1 MIQKV
6 ILKGITVLFISLC
19 IPSVMAQ
26 SAFQKAWDK
35 TSRPSIENL
44 RVDIAD
50 DQGNTTFL
58 PISIIKGKKEG
69 PVFTM
74 VAGVHGYEYPPIMGV
89 QELLQEIKAEVL
101 TGTLI
106 VIPIASTNS
115 FFTRTP
121 FKNAND
127 GVNLNGAFPG
137 NSEGTVTQQIAHL
150 ITTEIIPK
158 TDVFLDI
165 HGGDA
170 SEDLLPFICYYN
182 NEGKPKQT
190 QLAKELSEVSGFEYI
205 VSYPYTLKDGDPA
218 KYVFKQAVQDGKT
231 GISIEAGKLGNVQQ
245 DMVDLIKAGVY
256 NMLNKMGMYANATE
270 IDTARIR
277 LNSQDYISS
286 PEEGIFYSD
295 YKAGDKVEDGALVGV
310 IKDLFGKVTAEI
322 KAPKSGIILYKIGTP
337 PVNKDDTLMCISSFD
352 E

>member
-1 MIQKV
+1 MINKPLQK
-6 ILKGITVLFISLC
+6 IIVLLLIFLTSLTL
-19 IPSVMAQ
+19 VAQ
-26 SAFQKAWDK
+26 STFEAAYAEGTW
-35 TSRPSIENL
+35 PSTENL
-44 RVDIAD
+44 RIDFTDA
-50 DQGNTTFL
+50 QGNETFL
-58 PISIIKGKKEG
+58 PIAIIKGKKQG

-74 VAGVHGYEYPPIMGV
+74 VAGVHGYEYPPIIAV
-89 QELLQEIKAEVL
+89 QELLQEIKAEEL
-101 TGTLI
+101 MGTLI

-137 NSEGTVTQQIAHL
+137 RAEGTVTQRIAHL
-150 ITTEIIPK
+150 ITSEIIPK

-182 NEGKPKQT
+182 NEQKHEQT

-205 VSYPYTLKDGDPA
+205 VSYAYTLKDSDPA

-231 GISIEAGKLGNVQQ
+231 GVSIEAGKLGNVQPKA
-245 DMVDLIKAGVY
+245 VKLIKIGVY
-256 NMLNKMGMYANATE
+256 NMLHKMGMYSNGTE
-270 IDTARIR
+270 INLPRIY
-277 LNSQDYISS
+277 LNNQEYIRS
-286 PEEGIFYSD
+286 PETGIFYSD
-295 YKAGDKVEDGALVGV
+295 FKAGDHVENGQLVGV
-310 IKDLFGKVTAEI
+310 VKDLFGKVLAEI
-322 KAPKSGIILYKIGTP
+322 KAPKAGIILYKTSTP
-337 PVNKDDTLMCISSFD
+337 PISTGETLMCISHK

>member
-1 MIQKV
+1 MIHKV
-6 ILKGITVLFISLC
+6 ILKAITVLFVSFS
-19 IPSVMAQ
+19 IPSVSAQ
-26 SAFQKAWDK
+26 SAFQKTYEK
-35 TSRPSIENL
+35 TSRPSVENI
-44 RVDIAD
+44 RIDFND
-50 DQGNTTFL
+50 SDGNTTFL
-58 PISIIKGKKEG
+58 PISIIKGEKEG

-74 VAGVHGYEYPPIMGV
+74 VAGVHGYEYPPIMAV
-89 QELLQEIKAEVL
+89 QGLLQDIKATEL

-137 NSEGTVTQQIAHL
+137 NSEGTVTQQIANL

-182 NEGKPKQT
+182 NERKPKQT

-205 VSYPYTLKDGDPA
+205 VSYPYTLKDSDPA

-245 DMVDLIKAGVY
+245 DMVDLIKTGVY
-256 NMLNKMGMYANATE
+256 NMLNKMGIYDNATE
-270 IDTARIR
+270 IDTPRIW

-286 PEEGIFYSD
+286 PQEGIFYSVHL
-295 YKAGDKVEDGALVGV
+295 AGDTVLKGELVGI
-310 IKDLFGKVTAEI
+310 IKDEFGKLLSEI
-322 KAPKSGIILYKIGTP
+322 RSPKAGIILYKIGTP
-337 PVNKDDTLMCISSFD
+337 PVSKGETIMCISSFD

>member
-1 MIQKV
+1 MTSKV
-6 ILKGITVLFISLC
+6 IYKTIALFVLFFVTLPLMSQSPFEAAYTKGTW
-19 IPSVMAQ
+19 PSV
-26 SAFQKAWDK
+26 
-35 TSRPSIENL
+35 ENL
-44 RVDIAD
+44 RIDFTD
-50 DQGNTTFL
+50 KQGNETFL
-58 PISIIKGKKEG
+58 PVSVIKGKKEG
-69 PVFTM
+69 PVFTI
-74 VAGVHGYEYPPIMGV
+74 VAGVHGYEYPPIVAV
-89 QELLQEIKAEVL
+89 QELLQEIKAKEL

-137 NSEGTVTQQIAHL
+137 NPEGTVTQQIAHM

-182 NEGKPKQT
+182 NEQKSKQT
-190 QLAKELSEVSGFEYI
+190 QLAAALSEVSGFEYI
-205 VSYPYTLKDGDPA
+205 VSYPYTLKDDEPA

-231 GISIEAGKLGNVQQ
+231 GVSIEAGKLGNVQPEAVK
-245 DMVDLIKAGVY
+245 MVKIGVY
-256 NMLNKMGMYANATE
+256 NMLHKMGMYANAIETNVVH
-270 IDTARIR
+270 IR
-277 LNSQDYISS
+277 LNNQGYVRS
-286 PEEGIFYSD
+286 PESGIFYSD
-295 YKAGDKVEDGALVGV
+295 LKAGNKVEKGQIIGLV
-310 IKDLFGKVTAEI
+310 KDLFGKVLAEI
-322 KAPKSGIILYKIGTP
+322 KAPKSGIILYKTSTP
-337 PVNKDDTLMCISSFD
+337 PISKGETLMCISHK

>member
-1 MIQKV
+1 MVSKIFTLLV
-6 ILKGITVLFISLC
+6 ILFSTLSL
-19 IPSVMAQ
+19 IGQSSFETAYSEGSWPSVKNLQ
-26 SAFQKAWDK
+26 IDFYDNQ
-35 TSRPSIENL
+35 ENE
-44 RVDIAD
+44 
-50 DQGNTTFL
+50 TFL
-58 PISIIKGKKEG
+58 PISIIKGNTEG

-74 VAGVHGYEYPPIMGV
+74 VAGVHGYEYPPIVAV
-89 QELLQEIKAEVL
+89 QELLQEIKASAL

-137 NSEGTVTQQIAHL
+137 DVEGTVTEQVAYF
-150 ITTEIIPK
+150 ITTEVIPK

-182 NEGKPKQT
+182 NEQKPEQT
-190 QLAKELSEVSGFEYI
+190 QLAKELSEASGFEYI
-205 VSYPYTLKDGDPA
+205 VSYPYTLKDNDPA

-231 GISIEAGKLGNVQQ
+231 GVSIEAGKLGNVQQ
-245 DMVDLIKAGVY
+245 EMVDLIKTGVY

-270 IDTARIR
+270 IDIPRIQ
-277 LNSQDYISS
+277 LNNQDYIRS
-286 PEEGIFYSD
+286 PEHGIFYSD
-295 YKAGDKVEDGALVGV
+295 FKAGDKVEDGAVVGV

-322 KAPKSGIILYKIGTP
+322 KTPKSGIILYKIGTP
-337 PVNKDDTLMCISSFD
+337 PVSEGETIMCISSNK
-352 E
+352 

>member
-1 MIQKV
+1 MMHKV
-6 ILKGITVLFISLC
+6 ILKGITVLFISLA
-19 IPSVMAQ
+19 IPSVFAQ
-26 SAFQKAWDK
+26 SAFQNAFDK
-35 TSRPSIENL
+35 TSWPSVENFRIDFTDTL
-44 RVDIAD
+44 
-50 DQGNTTFL
+50 NNKTFL
-58 PISIIKGKKEG
+58 PIAIIKGKKEG

-74 VAGVHGYEYPPIMGV
+74 VAGVHGYELPPIMAV
-89 QELLQEIKAEVL
+89 QELLQEIKAEEL

-106 VIPIASTNS
+106 VLPIASTNS

-137 NSEGTVTQQIAHL
+137 NPEGTVTQRIAHM

-182 NEGKPKQT
+182 NEQKLEQT
-190 QLAKELSEVSGFEYI
+190 KLAKELSEVSGFEYI
-205 VSYPYTLKDGDPA
+205 VSYAYTLKDDDPA

-231 GISIEAGKLGNVQQ
+231 GISIEAGKLGNVQPEA
-245 DMVDLIKAGVY
+245 VKLIKIGVY
-256 NMLNKMGMYANATE
+256 NMLNKMGMYAKATE
-270 IDTARIR
+270 AKGALIR
-277 LNSQDYISS
+277 LNNQAYIRS
-286 PEEGIFYSD
+286 PEQGIFYSD
-295 YKAGDKVEDGALVGV
+295 HKAGDSVKEGEQVGH
-310 IKDLFGKVTAEI
+310 ITDEFGKVLSEI

-337 PVNKDDTLMCISSFD
+337 PVSEGETIMCIGYKQ
-352 E
+352 